1 MGQGG
6 DVLLVGYPKVAQVLP
21 GSIAAEVGVLPGFAL
36 VAVNGQAVVDILD
49 YRWALAS
56 ERLTLTLVDQAN
68 EPWEIEIEK
77 EYGEDIG
84 LVFEYPTIAPLHN
97 CKNNCLFCFVA
108 QLPPGVRCTLCVK
121 DDDYRLSSLHGS
133 FVTLT
138 NLSESDWQ
146 RLLEVRPSPLYV
158 SVHTTNGPLRE
169 QMMRNPKA
177 GQILQQL
184 RTLADQHIEMHCQIV
199 LVPGINDGAE
209 LEKTVHDLLALWPAV
224 QSVAIVPVGLT
235 AHRSQL
241 PLLRKTTIEDARNVI
256 ADLLPLARQARRKL
270 GVSFVYLA
278 DEFFLLAGS
287 ALPERRYYDDF
298 PQIENGIGLTRLLLD
313 ELKPC
318 LRRLPKR
325 LSRPRRVI
333 WVTGSLAAPVLQ
345 TVAWELNRIENLWV
359 DVLAVPNRFFGESV
373 TVTGLLTGQDILA
386 ALQQVAPAG
395 AQILLPEVAL
405 RAEERDFLDGMT
417 LDELQQALPQTEIIV
432 TPIEGQSLIVNT
444 LGEEA

>member
-1 MGQGG
+1 MS
-6 DVLLVGYPKVAQVLP
+6 L
-21 GSIAAEVGVLPGFAL
+21 
-36 VAVNGQAVVDILD
+36 NGQPIVDILD

-56 ERLTLTLVDQAN
+56 ERLTLTLLDDTD
-68 EPWEIEIEK
+68 ESWEVEIDK

-84 LVFEYPTIAPLHN
+84 IVFEHPTIAPLHN

-108 QLPPGVRCTLCVK
+108 QLPTGVRRTLCVK

-146 RLLEVRPSPLYV
+146 RLLTMRPSPLYV
-158 SVHTTNGPLRE
+158 SVHTTNGSLRE

-177 GQILQQL
+177 GQIMEQL
-184 RTLADQHIEMHCQIV
+184 RTLAEHHIEIHCQIV
-199 LVPGINDGAE
+199 LVPGVNDGAE
-209 LEKTVHDLLALWPAV
+209 LDRTIHDLLSLWPAV

-241 PLLRKTTIEDARNVI
+241 PLLRKTTQHEARAVI
-256 ADLLPLARQARRKL
+256 NELLPLARRARRKL
-270 GVSFVYLA
+270 GVSFIYLA

-287 ALPERRYYDDF
+287 GVPERRYYDDF
-298 PQIENGIGLTRLLLD
+298 PQIENGIGLTRHLLD
-313 ELKPC
+313 ELKPY

-325 LSRPRRVI
+325 LPRPRRVI
-333 WVTGSLAAPVLQ
+333 WITGSLAAPILQ
-345 TVAWELNRIENLWV
+345 TVAWKLSSIEGLWV
-359 DVLAVPNRFFGESV
+359 DVCAVSNRFFGESV

-386 ALQQVAPAG
+386 ALQVVDIDG
-395 AQILLPEVAL
+395 TQILIPEVTL
-405 RAEERDFLDGMT
+405 RTEEKDFLDGMT
-417 LDELQQALPQTEIIV
+417 LADLQQALPQATVIATPMEGKALV
-432 TPIEGQSLIVNT
+432 TYT